1 MKKWFPGIACFLI
14 ILFCGCG
21 ADPDLILQNG
31 NSVQEETVSG
41 SSREAQENSAEQE
54 TSESENGE
62 AVLKES
68 GQETA
73 GEDQGGT
80 VICAYICGAVCA
92 PGVYELEA
100 DSRVFQLVE
109 LAGGLT
115 EDADEKS
122 VNLAEAVT
130 DGQMIWI
137 PTLEESRSGQTASA
151 AGSTG
156 SGQSGSG
163 SGSETEKVNINTASA
178 EELTALNGIGETKA
192 EAIVAYREAH
202 GSFRQIDDI
211 MQVDGIGEGTFDKIR
226 DNITV

>member
-92 PGVYELEA
+92 PGVYELET

-156 SGQSGSG
+156 SG
-163 SGSETEKVNINTASA
+163 SETEKVNINTASA
-178 EELTALNGIGETKA
+178 EELSALNGSGATKVV
-192 EAIVAYREAH
+192 AIVAYREAH